1 MPSLDPARI
10 ASNLASLRISK
21 SSVFG
26 ADSHGFHLCPP
37 LSDREV
43 TEFELRHRITLPADY
58 RQFICHVGNGG
69 AGPFYGVFPL
79 GRMDDNF
86 DLQDWQEE
94 DGLVGVLSEPFPLS
108 EEWNDLTA
116 MPDAEQADTDELE
129 YEKQIEAF
137 DQRYWSAS
145 LVNGA
150 IPICHEG
157 CAIRIWLVVSGP
169 QSGNLWEDRRSEL
182 KGLMPLRLIDGSRAT
197 FETWYDEWMDTC
209 QASK

>member
-1 MPSLDPARI
+1 MD
-10 ASNLASLRISK
+10 
-21 SSVFG
+21 
-26 ADSHGFHLCPP
+26 DHGFQLLPP
-37 LSDREV
+37 IPETEV
-43 TEFELRHRITLPADY
+43 VEFERRHRITLPEDY
-58 RQFICHVGNGG
+58 RQFVTCVGNGG

-79 GRMDDNF
+79 GQMDDNF

-129 YEKQIEAF
+129 YEKQMEAF

-169 QSGNLWEDRRSEL
+169 QSGSLWEDRRSEL

-209 QASK
+209 LASK